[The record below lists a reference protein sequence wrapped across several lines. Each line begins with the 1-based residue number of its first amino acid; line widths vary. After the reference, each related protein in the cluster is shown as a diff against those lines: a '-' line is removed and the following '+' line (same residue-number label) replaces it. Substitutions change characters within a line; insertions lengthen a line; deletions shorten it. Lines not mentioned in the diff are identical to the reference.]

1 MKLTGIYTAGG
12 AAMATQAAAGGK
24 TLTIT
29 RAAAGSGT
37 TAVDA
42 TALSGEK
49 QALSILR
56 QSAQGGQSMIE
67 ASLVSSQAA
76 EDYVLREVGLYA
88 RVEGGAEALF
98 KIFTM
103 DESLTV
109 EPGTELSVTFYLT
122 ESLLLRDDVA
132 VTVDQTGLAT
142 QRVCNEMQAE
152 AIAQSRAE
160 LNAHK
165 SDGSA
170 HGALF
175 AQKSP
180 VGHTHGA
187 GEIGA
192 GTLAGRVAAQT
203 NTLYDTAQLRNIIL
217 SAESPSGGDNGA
229 VWIQY
234 ES

>member
-1 MKLTGIYTAGG
+1 MKLTGIYTTGG

-42 TALSGEK
+42 TALNGEK

-142 QRVCNEMQAE
+142 QRVCDEMQAE

-170 HGALF
+170 HAALF
-175 AQKSP
+175 AKKSP

>member
-1 MKLTGIYTAGG
+1 MKLTGIYTTGG

-42 TALSGEK
+42 AALTGEK

-67 ASLVSSQAA
+67 ASLVSSQAG
-76 EDYVLREVGLYA
+76 EEYVLREVGLYA
-88 RVEGGAEALF
+88 QVEGGAEALF

-122 ESLLLRDDVA
+122 KSLLLRDDVA

-142 QRVCNEMQAE
+142 QRVCDEMQAE
-152 AIAQSRAE
+152 AIAQSRAALE
-160 LNAHK
+160 THK

-170 HGALF
+170 HAALF
-175 AQKSP
+175 AKKAA

-192 GTLAGRVAAQT
+192 GTLEGRVAAQT

>member
-1 MKLTGIYTAGG
+1 MKLTGIYTTGG

-42 TALSGEK
+42 AVLTGEK

-67 ASLVSSQAA
+67 ASLVSSQAG
-76 EDYVLREVGLYA
+76 EEYVLREVGLYA
-88 RVEGGAEALF
+88 QVEGGAEALF

-142 QRVCNEMQAE
+142 QRVCDEMQAE
-152 AIAQSRAE
+152 AIAQSRAALE
-160 LNAHK
+160 THK

-170 HGALF
+170 HAALF
-175 AQKSP
+175 AKKSP

>member
-1 MKLTGIYTAGG
+1 MKLTGIYTTGG

-42 TALSGEK
+42 AALNGEK

-67 ASLVSSQAA
+67 ASLVSSQAG
-76 EDYVLREVGLYA
+76 EEYVLREVGLYA
-88 RVEGGAEALF
+88 QVEGGAEALF

-142 QRVCNEMQAE
+142 QRVCDEMQAE
-152 AIAQSRAE
+152 AIAQSRAALE
-160 LNAHK
+160 THK

-170 HGALF
+170 HAALF
-175 AQKSP
+175 AKKSP

-217 SAESPSGGDNGA
+217 SAESPSGGGNGA

>member
-1 MKLTGIYTAGG
+1 MKLTGIYTTGG

-42 TALSGEK
+42 AALTGEK

-67 ASLVSSQAA
+67 ASLVSSQAG
-76 EDYVLREVGLYA
+76 EEYVLREVGLYA
-88 RVEGGAEALF
+88 QVEGGAEALF

-142 QRVCNEMQAE
+142 QRVCDEMQAE
-152 AIAQSRAE
+152 AIAQSRAALE
-160 LNAHK
+160 THK

-170 HGALF
+170 HAALF
-175 AQKSP
+175 AKKSP

>member
-1 MKLTGIYTAGG
+1 MKLTGIYTTGG

-42 TALSGEK
+42 AALNGEK

-67 ASLVSSQAA
+67 ASLVSSQAG
-76 EDYVLREVGLYA
+76 EEYVLREVGLYA
-88 RVEGGAEALF
+88 QVEGGAEALF

-142 QRVCNEMQAE
+142 QRVCDEMQAE
-152 AIAQSRAE
+152 AIAQSRAALE
-160 LNAHK
+160 THK

-170 HGALF
+170 HAALF
-175 AQKSP
+175 AKKSP

>member
-1 MKLTGIYTAGG
+1 MKLTGIYTTGG

-42 TALSGEK
+42 AVLTGEK

-67 ASLVSSQAA
+67 ASLVSSQAG
-76 EDYVLREVGLYA
+76 EEYVLREVGLYA
-88 RVEGGAEALF
+88 QVEGGAEALF

-142 QRVCNEMQAE
+142 QRVCDEMQAE
-152 AIAQSRAE
+152 AIAQSRAALE
-160 LNAHK
+160 THK

-170 HGALF
+170 HAALF
-175 AQKSP
+175 AKKSP
-180 VGHTHGA
+180 MGHTHGA

>member
-1 MKLTGIYTAGG
+1 
-12 AAMATQAAAGGK
+12 
-24 TLTIT
+24 
-29 RAAAGSGT
+29 
-37 TAVDA
+37 
-42 TALSGEK
+42 
-49 QALSILR
+49 
-56 QSAQGGQSMIE
+56 
-67 ASLVSSQAA
+67 
-76 EDYVLREVGLYA
+76 
-88 RVEGGAEALF
+88 
-98 KIFTM
+98 M

-142 QRVCNEMQAE
+142 QRVCDEMQAE
-152 AIAQSRAE
+152 AIAQSRAALE
-160 LNAHK
+160 THK

-170 HGALF
+170 HAALF
-175 AQKSP
+175 AKKSP

>member
-1 MKLTGIYTAGG
+1 MKLTGIYTTGG

-42 TALSGEK
+42 AALTGEK

-67 ASLVSSQAA
+67 ASLVSSQAG
-76 EDYVLREVGLYA
+76 EEYVLREVGLYA
-88 RVEGGAEALF
+88 QVEGGAEALF

-142 QRVCNEMQAE
+142 QRVCDEMQAE
-152 AIAQSRAE
+152 AIAQSRAALE
-160 LNAHK
+160 THK

-170 HGALF
+170 HAALF
-175 AQKSP
+175 AKKSP
-180 VGHTHGA
+180 MGHTHGA

>member
-1 MKLTGIYTAGG
+1 MKLTGIYTTGG

-37 TAVDA
+37 TAVNA
-42 TALSGEK
+42 AALTGEK

-67 ASLVSSQAA
+67 ASLVSSQAG
-76 EDYVLREVGLYA
+76 EEYVLREVGLYA
-88 RVEGGAEALF
+88 QVEGGAEALF

-142 QRVCNEMQAE
+142 QRVCDEMQAE
-152 AIAQSRAE
+152 AIAQSRAALE
-160 LNAHK
+160 THK

-170 HGALF
+170 HAALF
-175 AQKSP
+175 AKKSP

>member
-1 MKLTGIYTAGG
+1 
-12 AAMATQAAAGGK
+12 MATQAAAGGK

-37 TAVDA
+37 TAVNA
-42 TALSGEK
+42 AALTGEK

-67 ASLVSSQAA
+67 ASLVSSQAG
-76 EDYVLREVGLYA
+76 EEYVLREVGIYA
-88 RVEGGAEALF
+88 QVEGGAEALF

-142 QRVCNEMQAE
+142 QRVCDEMQAE
-152 AIAQSRAE
+152 AIAQSRAALE
-160 LNAHK
+160 THK

-170 HGALF
+170 HAALF
-175 AQKSP
+175 AKKSP

-192 GTLAGRVAAQT
+192 GTLAVRVAAQT

>member
-1 MKLTGIYTAGG
+1 MKLTGIYTTGG

-42 TALSGEK
+42 AALTGEK

-67 ASLVSSQAA
+67 ASLVSSQAG
-76 EDYVLREVGLYA
+76 EEYVLREVGLYA
-88 RVEGGAEALF
+88 QVEGGAEALF

-142 QRVCNEMQAE
+142 QRVCDEMQAE
-152 AIAQSRAE
+152 AIAQSRAALE
-160 LNAHK
+160 THK

-170 HGALF
+170 HAALF
-175 AQKSP
+175 AKKAA
-180 VGHTHGA
+180 VGHTHTA
-187 GEIGA
+187 GEISA

>member
-1 MKLTGIYTAGG
+1 MKLTGIYTTGG

-42 TALSGEK
+42 AALTGEK

-67 ASLVSSQAA
+67 ASLVSSQAG
-76 EDYVLREVGLYA
+76 EEYVLREVGLYA
-88 RVEGGAEALF
+88 QVEGGAEALF

-142 QRVCNEMQAE
+142 QRVCDEMQAE
-152 AIAQSRAE
+152 AIAQSRAALE
-160 LNAHK
+160 THK

-170 HGALF
+170 HAALF
-175 AQKSP
+175 AKKAA
-180 VGHTHGA
+180 VGHTHSA
-187 GEIGA
+187 GEIGP
-192 GTLAGRVAAQT
+192 AAEHHPQCREP
-203 NTLYDTAQLRNIIL
+203 LWRGQRRGLD
-217 SAESPSGGDNGA
+217 P
-229 VWIQY
+229 V
-234 ES
+234 

>member
-1 MKLTGIYTAGG
+1 MKLTGIYTTGG

-29 RAAAGSGT
+29 QAAAGSGT

-42 TALSGEK
+42 AALTGEK

-67 ASLVSSQAA
+67 ASLVSSQAG
-76 EDYVLREVGLYA
+76 EEYVLREVGLYA
-88 RVEGGAEALF
+88 QVEGGAEALF

-142 QRVCNEMQAE
+142 QRVCDEMQAE
-152 AIAQSRAE
+152 AIAQSRAALE
-160 LNAHK
+160 THK

-170 HGALF
+170 HAALF
-175 AQKSP
+175 AKKAA
-180 VGHTHGA
+180 VGHTHTA

>member
-1 MKLTGIYTAGG
+1 MKLTGIYTTGG

-42 TALSGEK
+42 AVLTGEK

-67 ASLVSSQAA
+67 ASLVSSQAG
-76 EDYVLREVGLYA
+76 EEYVLREVGLYA
-88 RVEGGAEALF
+88 QVEGGAEALF

-142 QRVCNEMQAE
+142 QRVCDEMQAE
-152 AIAQSRAE
+152 AIAQSRAALE
-160 LNAHK
+160 THK
-165 SDGSA
+165 GDGSA
-170 HGALF
+170 HAALF
-175 AQKSP
+175 AKKSP